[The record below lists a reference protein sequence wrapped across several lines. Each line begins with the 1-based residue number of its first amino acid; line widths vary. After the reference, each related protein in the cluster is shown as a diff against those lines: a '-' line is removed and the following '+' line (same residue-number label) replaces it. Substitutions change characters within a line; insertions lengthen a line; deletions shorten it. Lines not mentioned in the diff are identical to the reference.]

1 MAAAGQVIGSRRRGR
16 PPLASAEAS
25 TTLTARLPISE
36 FETVCSVASKGG
48 LSVSAWVRRAV
59 LIALSVNNRGY

>member
-1 MAAAGQVIGSRRRGR
+1 MAAAGQVTGSRRRGR
-16 PPLASAEAS
+16 PPLSSEPS